1 MADSVKQITLTG
13 GAAEDFQNGGT
24 RRKRRQ
30 RKGDIGATGTPTP
43 TSITYMPSPQKKM
56 LVQGGNPL
64 ASRNNIPPEPP
75 AQPAQQVQQT
85 QPAPIN
91 QLSQQPQQPQQQP
104 LQQQQQGG
112 EITKL
117 VLKPPKRRETRL
129 LMKAPK
135 GHLKQQTPTTT
146 QTRKNVKK
154 LTLGLRN
161 LTVKI
166 QRATKLHKK
175 VGTMKKEDVKK
186 LLVEK
191 GIIKPGRKDPPEALM
206 RQMYSD
212 YLILTSKG
220 L

>member
-30 RKGDIGATGTPTP
+30 RKGDIGATGTPQ
-43 TSITYMPSPQKKM
+43 SITYVPSPPVKRM

-75 AQPAQQVQQT
+75 AQQPAQPVQQT

-91 QLSQQPQQPQQQP
+91 QLPQQQQPQ
-104 LQQQQQGG
+104 LQQGG

-135 GHLKQQTPTTT
+135 GHLKQQAPATT